1 MSVTPHYDKPED
13 AGRLFAALSEKGT
26 VTIPIGETFWAK
38 RFGTF
43 VDRFGTPLDDQLL
56 QADVTACASVAD
68 GASLPAG
75 RPFI

>member
-38 RFGTF
+38 RS
-43 VDRFGTPLDDQLL
+43 VPLSTPLDDQLL
-56 QADVTACASVAD
+56 QADVTARASVAD
-68 GASLPAG
+68 SASLPAG

>member
-43 VDRFGTPLDDQLL
+43 VDRFGTPWMIN
-56 QADVTACASVAD
+56 CSK
-68 GASLPAG
+68 PM
-75 RPFI
+75 